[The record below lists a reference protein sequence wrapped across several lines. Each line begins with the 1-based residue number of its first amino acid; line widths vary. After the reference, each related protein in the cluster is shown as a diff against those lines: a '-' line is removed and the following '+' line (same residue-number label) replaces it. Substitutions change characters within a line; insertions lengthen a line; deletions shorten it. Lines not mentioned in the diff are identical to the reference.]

1 MGRSQSIERPPW
13 HNLQMYQRPVRIR
26 TAAAAAVVLALL
38 KGVEGTASAQAP
50 TAETPRLLPPSQQ
63 MAVRESW
70 LEQRH
75 AALLPMMRAHRIAMW
90 IVVNEEFHDDPLTA
104 YVAPPRPYAGNR
116 DFFVFVDAGA
126 GGLKRIAITGYSED
140 NLKRFFEAPDEPV
153 PADVRLGQLV
163 NEYDPETIGL
173 GIGGTRGVTRSL
185 TFETHGFLRKA
196 VGPKYAERFASAA
209 GLIEE
214 YLDTRLPAEKEHYTT
229 AVALTEHL
237 TKRAL
242 SSEVITPGRTTV
254 GDVRRW
260 LYDAL
265 GAHGV
270 TTWFQPDLRVQR
282 RAVPNPTSRGFLAVA
297 PERMV
302 IERGD
307 VVHVDFGITYMGLD
321 TDWQKMAYVLR
332 EGEHDVP
339 EGLKR
344 AMQNTNTLQ
353 DALMRRHSRPG
364 KLAGDVYRD
373 TMAEM
378 VERKIEAMIYSHPVG
393 AQGHGLGASIDFRA
407 SQRADIGQ
415 QAQKRLRAGSY
426 ISIELNTATPVPE
439 WDGQKV
445 FVMMEDVAWL
455 AEDGWQFFRPRQES
469 WYLVR

>member
-1 MGRSQSIERPPW
+1 MSRPIA
-13 HNLQMYQRPVRIR
+13 LGAVLLSMLAI
-26 TAAAAAVVLALL
+26 AAPD
-38 KGVEGTASAQAP
+38 AQAP
-50 TAETPRLLPPSQQ
+50 LPDGPRLLPPSQQ
-63 MAVRESW
+63 MVIRESW

-75 AALLPMMRAHRIAMW
+75 ATILPMMRKHNIAMW

-104 YVAPPRPYAGNR
+104 YIAPPRPYAGNR

-126 GGLKRIAITGYSED
+126 AGLKRIAITGYSED
-140 NLKRFFEAPDEPV
+140 NLKRFFESPDEPV
-153 PADVRLGQLV
+153 PADIRLGQLMDQF
-163 NEYDPETIGL
+163 DPKTIGL
-173 GIGGTRGVTRSL
+173 SIGGARGVTRSL
-185 TFETHGFLRKA
+185 TFETHAFLRKA
-196 VGPKYAERFASAA
+196 VGPKYVERFVSAA
-209 GLIEE
+209 DLIEE
-214 YLDTRLPAEKEHYTT
+214 YLDTRLADEKPHYTV
-229 AVALTEHL
+229 AVALTESL

-242 SSEVITPGRTTV
+242 SSEVITPGKTTV
-254 GDVRRW
+254 GEVRRW

-282 RAVPNPTSRGFLAVA
+282 RGATSPTSRGFLAVA

-332 EGEHDVP
+332 EGEQDVP

-344 AMQNTNTLQ
+344 AMRNTNTLQ

-364 KLAGDVYRD
+364 RLAGDVYLD

-378 VERKIEAMIYSHPVG
+378 GEQKIEAMIYSHPVG
-393 AQGHGLGASIDFRA
+393 AQGHGLGASIDFRS
-407 SQRADIGQ
+407 SQRQDIAQ

-426 ISIELNTATPVPE
+426 ISIELNTGTPIPE

-445 FVMMEDVAWL
+445 FVMMEDVAFL
-455 AEDGWQFFRPRQES
+455 EDAGWQFFRPRQEG
-469 WYLVR
+469 WYLIK